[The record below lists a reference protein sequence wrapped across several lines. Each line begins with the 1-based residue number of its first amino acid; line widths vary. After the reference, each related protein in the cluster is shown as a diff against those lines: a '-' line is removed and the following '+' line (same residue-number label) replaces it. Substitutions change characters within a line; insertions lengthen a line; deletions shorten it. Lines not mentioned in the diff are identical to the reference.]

1 MAEDRRNHPVRET
14 ALGMA
19 AQQRVI
25 QALLLREMQVRFG
38 RDNIGIL
45 WIIIEPMMF
54 AITVTLMHAASGFAQ
69 HGRGE
74 DVYAFTVI
82 GYCLFII
89 FRNIFNRAESAIHES
104 LNLFYHRA
112 VSPLDIVVAKSL
124 VDMIGCTCAVV
135 ILLGFGIALDL
146 CDWPA
151 RPLYLVAATVMIYWL
166 TLGLSMLV
174 AAYAHKH
181 HFFGRL
187 VHPFSYAMVP
197 LSGAFVTMGFL
208 PTWAREYMAWN
219 PMMTIFEMARYGQF
233 EVATDEYVYST
244 FAFAVCSALSY
255 WGLLAMRR
263 LRTQLHVA

>member
-1 MAEDRRNHPVRET
+1 MVEGHERRPLRNA
-14 ALGMA
+14 ALGMV
-19 AQQRVI
+19 AQQRVV

-38 RDNIGIL
+38 RDNLGIL

-54 AITVTLMHAASGFAQ
+54 ALTITLMHTAAGFAQ

-174 AAYAHKH
+174 AAYAHQYP
-181 HFFGRL
+181 FLGRL

-208 PTWAREYMAWN
+208 PAWAREYMAWN
-219 PMMTIFEMARYGQF
+219 PMMVIFEMARYGQF
-233 EVATDEYVYST
+233 EVATQQYVYSL
-244 FAFAVCSALSY
+244 FAIAVCSALSY
-255 WGLLAMRR
+255 WGLLSMRR
-263 LRTQLHVA
+263 LRKELDVA